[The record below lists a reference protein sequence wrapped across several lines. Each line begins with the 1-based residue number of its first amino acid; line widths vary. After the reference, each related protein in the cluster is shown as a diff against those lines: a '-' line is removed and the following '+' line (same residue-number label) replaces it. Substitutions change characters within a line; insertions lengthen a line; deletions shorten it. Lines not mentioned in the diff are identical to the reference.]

1 MTRWLSK
8 TSAPAERCSRNWFQ
22 RSLCIAGAFLVL
34 SAGFGKEG
42 MDRNA
47 RIEIIRGLLREMAVT
62 KIPMPRGKRGVRINS
77 QGKLDQSDIEKELR
91 TNGMAMQAGMPA
103 EITNIE
109 FKSKELVVEINGGGK
124 SGKKWYQH
132 IQIEMGGPVTT
143 GTDQQQQDTMEEYGS
158 SVTVEFDK
166 PLPDMSVPEVKK
178 VLAPVLDFERHTPT
192 VLYSPEVPPEIKKAI
207 KDHKVIVGM
216 DRDAVL
222 SAKGT
227 PDRRVRE
234 TRNGSEQEDW
244 IYGTP
249 PHVLMVTFDG
259 DQVVSVKQ
267 Y

>member
-1 MTRWLSK
+1 MCRRESETPGR
-8 TSAPAERCSRNWFQ
+8 AERCGRAWRKRKVWFA
-22 RSLCIAGAFLVL
+22 LACLMVPC
-34 SAGFGKEG
+34 GFAKEG

-47 RIEIIRGLLREMAVT
+47 RIDIIRGLLREVAVT
-62 KIPMPRGKRGVRINS
+62 KVALPRGKKGVRVDG
-77 QGKLDQSDIEKELR
+77 QGKLDQGAAQNELR
-91 TNGMAMQAGMPA
+91 TNGLAMKAGMPA
-103 EITNIE
+103 EITSIQ
-109 FKSKELVVEINGGGK
+109 FKSKELVIEVNGGGR

-132 IQIEMGGPVTT
+132 IEIDMGGPVMA
-143 GTDQQQQDTMEEYGS
+143 GTQQQQQDTMEEYGS
-158 SVTVEFDK
+158 SVTVDFGK
-166 PLPDMSVPEVKK
+166 PLPDMTVPDVKK
-178 VLAPVLDFERHTPT
+178 VLANVLDFERHSPT
-192 VLYSPEVPPEIKKAI
+192 VLYSPDVPPQVKEAI

-249 PHVLMVTFDG
+249 PHVLIVTFDG